1 MSKMFSKFYK
11 RDSFI
16 EINSFPFSSWLWLHF
31 IKVFTGEVTLKI
43 INRPCWDKLFSSSR
57 HISHLSSSCSST
69 SIAMKGKKSFRFNK
83 VVLLIYLGSFL
94 YNIYLSKIAAPTC
107 HQTGWHSAPTC
118 YQRGWH
124 SAPTCHKT
132 SWYSAPTYHKTGWY
146 SAPPAIRQVDIRV
159 AIVILRPEAI
169 LWKQLSKMEQ
179 FGPLF
184 KKCCHSSKDDIIKK
198 ICIQSN
204 FF

>member
-1 MSKMFSKFYK
+1 MLKIFSKFYK

-57 HISHLSSSCSST
+57 HISSALLLFKHTNCYER
-69 SIAMKGKKSFRFNK
+69 KKSFRLNK
-83 VVLLIYLGSFL
+83 VVWLIYLGSLL

-132 SWYSAPTYHKTGWY
+132 SWYSAPLLPPDRLIFSPTRHQTGLCSGSHCY
-146 SAPPAIRQVDIRV
+146 TEARGRTLKAIIENGT
-159 AIVILRPEAI
+159 I
-169 LWKQLSKMEQ
+169 WTS
-179 FGPLF
+179 F
-184 KKCCHSSKDDIIKK
+184 
-198 ICIQSN
+198 
-204 FF
+204 